1 VSGKSR
7 AWILVLAMV
16 AACAAALFA
25 VIGYRA
31 IPLRPVTLLKRLP
44 ARDSMMAA
52 IDFAA
57 LRRLGVLQV
66 LDGSKMG
73 REAEYEKF
81 VEETQFN
88 YTQDLD
94 YVLASFG
101 PRGKF
106 ILARGRFDWKAL
118 RGYALN
124 QGGECYNSLCKMEG
138 STPDRRISFVSV
150 QSNLMAL
157 AVSPDEDAA
166 LRMEGSEASNEAANI
181 PAPDAAVW
189 LYLPPA
195 VLKSP
200 GELPEGTAL
209 FARSLDQAKSVTL
222 GFAPEGDHIAA
233 KLNVLCKS
241 DQDAMVTTAELSKV
255 TEVLR
260 SVIVHAGQRP
270 NARDWSGVL
279 ASGKFENKGAR
290 VLGYWLIERAFV
302 ENVLGA
308 Q

>member
-1 VSGKSR
+1 
-7 AWILVLAMV
+7 MV

-31 IPLRPVTLLKRLP
+31 LPLKPAALLKRLP
-44 ARDSMMAA
+44 ARDSMIVA
-52 IDFAA
+52 IDFAG
-57 LRRLGVLQV
+57 LRKLGVLQL

-73 REAEYEKF
+73 REAEYERF

-94 YVLASFG
+94 YVLAAFG

-118 RGYALN
+118 RNYARN
-124 QGGECYNSLCKMEG
+124 QDGECYNSLCKMAG
-138 STPDRRISFVSV
+138 STPERKISFVSV

-157 AVSPDEDAA
+157 AVSSDGDAA
-166 LRMEGSEASNEAANI
+166 LRMEGSEPSNDGANI

-209 FARSLDQAKSVTL
+209 FARSVDQAKSVTI

-241 DQDAMVTTAELSKV
+241 DEDATVTTAELSKV

-260 SVIVHAGQRP
+260 SVIMHSGQRP
-270 NARDWSGVL
+270 NPRDWSGVL

-290 VLGYWLIERAFV
+290 VFGYWPIERPFV
-302 ENVLGA
+302 ENMLGA

>member
-1 VSGKSR
+1 VGGKSR

-16 AACAAALFA
+16 AVCAAALVA
-25 VIGYRA
+25 VIVYRA
-31 IPLRPVTLLKRLP
+31 IPLKPAALLKRMP
-44 ARDSMMAA
+44 AKDSLVVA

-57 LRRLGVLQV
+57 LRKAGVLQM
-66 LDGSKMG
+66 LDGSKMD

-88 YTQDLD
+88 YAQDLD
-94 YVLASFG
+94 YVMAAFG
-101 PRGKF
+101 PAGKF

-118 RGYALN
+118 RSYALS
-124 QGGECYNSLCKMEG
+124 QGGECYNSLCRMAG
-138 STPDRRISFVSV
+138 STPERHISFISE

-157 AVSPDEDAA
+157 AVSPNDGAA
-166 LRMEGSEASNEAANI
+166 LRLEGPEVPADSANI
-181 PAPDAAVW
+181 PEPDAAVW
-189 LYLPPA
+189 LYVPPA

-200 GELPEGTAL
+200 GDLPEGTAL
-209 FARSLDQAKSVTL
+209 FARSLEHAKNVTI
-222 GFAPEGDHIAA
+222 GFAQDGDHIAA
-233 KLNVLCKS
+233 RLTVLCRS

-270 NARDWSGVL
+270 NPRDWSGVL
-279 ASGKFENKGAR
+279 AAGKFENKGAQ
-290 VLGYWLIERAFV
+290 VFGYWPIERPFV
-302 ENVLGA
+302 ENMLGG

>member
-1 VSGKSR
+1 
-7 AWILVLAMV
+7 MV
-16 AACAAALFA
+16 AVCGAALVA
-25 VIGYRA
+25 VIAYRS
-31 IPLRPVTLLKRLP
+31 IPLKPANLLRRLP
-44 ARDSMMAA
+44 AKDSLVVA

-57 LRRLGVLQV
+57 LRKLGVLQM
-66 LDGSKMG
+66 LDGSKVG

-101 PRGKF
+101 PNGKF

-118 RGYALN
+118 RSYVLN
-124 QGGECYNSLCKMEG
+124 QGGDCYNSLCRMVG
-138 STPDRRISFVSV
+138 STPERHISFVSV

-157 AVSPDEDAA
+157 AVSRDEDAA
-166 LRMEGSEASNEAANI
+166 LRAEGTDASAVNANI
-181 PAPDAAVW
+181 PVPEGAVW
-189 LYLPPA
+189 MYLPPA

-200 GELPEGTAL
+200 ADLPEGTAL
-209 FARSLDQAKSVTL
+209 FARSVDQAKSVTI

-233 KLNVLCKS
+233 RLNVLCKS
-241 DQDAMVTTAELSKV
+241 DRDAMVTTAELSKV

-270 NARDWSGVL
+270 NPSDWSGVL
-279 ASGKFENKGAR
+279 ASGKFENKGPR
-290 VLGYWLIERAFV
+290 VFGYWPIERPFV

>member
-16 AACAAALFA
+16 VVCAAALFA
-25 VIGYRA
+25 VIAYRA
-31 IPLRPVTLLKRLP
+31 IPLKPGTLLKRLP
-44 ARDSMMAA
+44 AMSSMIVA

-57 LRRLGVLQV
+57 LRRLGVLQL
-66 LDGSKMG
+66 LDGSKMD

-88 YTQDLD
+88 YAQDLD
-94 YVLASFG
+94 YALASFG
-101 PRGKF
+101 PGGKF

-118 RGYALN
+118 RSYVLN
-124 QGGECYNSLCKMEG
+124 QGGECYNSLCKMAG
-138 STPDRRISFVSV
+138 SAPERHISFVPV
-150 QSNLMAL
+150 QANLMAL
-157 AVSPDEDAA
+157 AVSSDEDAA
-166 LRMEGSEASNEAANI
+166 LRMEGNEVSGEAANI
-181 PAPDAAVW
+181 PAPDASVW

-200 GELPEGTAL
+200 GQLPEGTAL
-209 FARSLDQAKSVTL
+209 FARSVDEAKSVTI

-241 DQDAMVTTAELSKV
+241 DQDAIVTTAELSKV
-255 TEVLR
+255 TEALR
-260 SVIVHAGQRP
+260 SLIGHAGKRP
-270 NARDWSGVL
+270 NPRDWSSVL
-279 ASGKFENKGAR
+279 ASGKFENQGAR
-290 VLGYWLIERAFV
+290 VFGYWPIERPFV
-302 ENVLGA
+302 ENILGA